1 MDPCCALSRF
11 SKSLRNW
18 DKLHSGWI
26 FASRGA
32 CSLPWPWLGAG
43 VTHCH
48 HCHPHL
54 VPALPWCPPNPSE
67 TWPCDLFL
75 GFLPPQLESP
85 ANVALPN
92 RFRANYKKSVFQSR
106 SGFVSRGAWGGGVSP
121 PQPLL
126 CPPSPSCAPG
136 CVSSTR
142 WSPRGWLC
150 ADVVPRKSHPPLL
163 LGLLTGALRVSHLT
177 PDGIERARKG
187 PFHPG
192 KCRSSSLG
200 GSSRSPRAT
209 WGITGKAP
217 WAVPQ
222 FPSLPHPSAGKGVS
236 LEGKRSLETLD
247 VHFPLPSSNPWG
259 QGQSFAPPGSPG
271 AFVVWGDPK
280 CWLGPPG
287 SLPGL
292 GMGFST
298 PAAAR
303 GSRSH
308 PSVPAGSEVP

>member
-1 MDPCCALSRF
+1 M
-11 SKSLRNW
+11 
-18 DKLHSGWI
+18 
-26 FASRGA
+26 
-32 CSLPWPWLGAG
+32 
-43 VTHCH
+43 
-48 HCHPHL
+48 
-54 VPALPWCPPNPSE
+54 
-67 TWPCDLFL
+67 
-75 GFLPPQLESP
+75 
-85 ANVALPN
+85 
-92 RFRANYKKSVFQSR
+92 
-106 SGFVSRGAWGGGVSP
+106 SP
-121 PQPLL
+121 PQPLP

-163 LGLLTGALRVSHLT
+163 LGLLTGALKVSHLT

-271 AFVVWGDPK
+271 ALVVWGDPK

-287 SLPGL
+287 SLPGV
-292 GMGFST
+292 GMGSRALQLPGGPGAT
-298 PAAAR
+298 RVSPR
-303 GSRSH
+303 GQRCPEH
-308 PSVPAGSEVP
+308 PSSPSQGIPFQRRALGFFLWVCFFIFRQGTFLSVRRGEKKALFGALSCEKICP